1 MTRAAASP
9 AQRTTPITIAAI
21 DPVPRAEPLVDE
33 DFETGGEDDVNR
45 DLLDAVVIGG
55 KALDGVRNTE
65 MVA

>member
-1 MTRAAASP
+1 M
-9 AQRTTPITIAAI
+9 

-33 DFETGGEDDVNR
+33 AFETGGEDDVDRN
-45 DLLDAVVIGG
+45 LLDAVVIGG

>member
-1 MTRAAASP
+1 MDP
-9 AQRTTPITIAAI
+9 A
-21 DPVPRAEPLVDE
+21 PRAEPLVDE

-55 KALDGVRNTE
+55 KALDGVSNTE